1 MHLLRLFLFH
11 LKRLIFIELDKIQL
25 DFYIYQLFNNHTER
39 LLDTVVPLNLFSV
52 KTLVIRWLWV
62 NQCLLHFSMIINV
75 ILSISTSANNQ
86 AQHQYIDIY
95 TQTSSPLS
103 KKQKDLPR
111 TQDIILFIQRV
122 HHYYIQQPIFIIKLQ
137 CENIINSNKFVAIV
151 PISSKTS
158 YFH

>member
-62 NQCLLHFSMIINV
+62 NLCLLHFSMIINV
-75 ILSISTSANNQ
+75 ILSISTSANNTM
-86 AQHQYIDIY
+86 ATSIYRYIYIDIF
-95 TQTSSPLS
+95 SSF
-103 KKQKDLPR
+103 KK
-111 TQDIILFIQRV
+111 IEGSA
-122 HHYYIQQPIFIIKLQ
+122 
-137 CENIINSNKFVAIV
+137 EN
-151 PISSKTS
+151 SSKCH
-158 YFH
+158 F